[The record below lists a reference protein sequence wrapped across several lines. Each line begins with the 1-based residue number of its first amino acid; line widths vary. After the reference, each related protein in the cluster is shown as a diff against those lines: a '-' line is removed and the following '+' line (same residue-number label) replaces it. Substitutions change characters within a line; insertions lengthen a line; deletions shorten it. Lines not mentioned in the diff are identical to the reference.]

1 MSFRLGGQDGVA
13 VEAAKWQRVLT
24 ERHFATYAVAGGGAP
39 DVVVPGLAMDAPS
52 PPSDAD
58 LRAALSPADLV
69 VVENLCSLPLNPGA
83 MACAARVLAG
93 RPAILHHHD
102 LPWQRPAFKG
112 HPPPPSDPAWRH
124 VTINRRS
131 CEELRIRGIEAECIY
146 NAFDTSASSGD
157 RAATRAVMDVADGDI
172 LVLQPTRAIARKNV
186 PGAVAIAEALGATYW
201 LLGPA
206 EDDYDHELANIIASA
221 RCRVLRGFAPE
232 RRHSVADA
240 YAASDVVA
248 FPSTWEGF
256 GNPAIES
263 AVYGKPLA
271 IGDYPVAAELAAFGF
286 QWFDARDVHALSAW
300 LAAPDARLLA
310 HNERVAREHF
320 SLERLAQ
327 QLDDLITGHLALARA
342 AAARNDHSA

>member
-13 VEAAKWQRVLT
+13 VEAAKWQRVLA
-24 ERHFATYAVAGGGAP
+24 ERGFATFTVAGEGAP

-52 PPSDAD
+52 PPGDAD
-58 LRAALSPADLV
+58 LRAALSGADLV

-102 LPWQRPAFKG
+102 LPWQRPALRG
-112 HPPPPSDPAWRH
+112 RPPPPSNPAWRH

-131 CEELRIRGIEAECIY
+131 SEELRSRGIAAECIY
-146 NAFDTSASSGD
+146 NAFDTSPGVGD
-157 RAATRAVMDVADGDI
+157 RAATRAAMGVDDGEL

-186 PGAVAIAEALGATYW
+186 PGAVGIAESLGATYW

-206 EDDYDHELANIIASA
+206 EDGYEVELADVIASA
-221 RCRVLRGFAPE
+221 RCRVLRGFAPGGPCA
-232 RRHSVADA
+232 VADA

-256 GNPAIES
+256 GNPAVES

-286 QWFDARDVHALSAW
+286 RWFDAHDVSALSAW
-300 LAAPDARLLA
+300 LAAPDSHLLA
-310 HNERVAREHF
+310 HNKRVAREHF
-320 SLERLAQ
+320 SLGRLAQ
-327 QLDDLITGHLALARA
+327 QLDDLITGHLAA
-342 AAARNDHSA
+342 AGSAATNSERGA